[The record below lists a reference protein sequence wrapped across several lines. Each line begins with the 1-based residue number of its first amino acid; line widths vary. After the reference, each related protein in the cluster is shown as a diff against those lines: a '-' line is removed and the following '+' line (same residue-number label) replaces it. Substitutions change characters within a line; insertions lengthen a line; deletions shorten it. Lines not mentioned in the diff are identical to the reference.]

1 MPAQWFEDVA
11 QTLSEETAVTFALVL
26 LVVGVAFSY
35 LTWRWVHVIFRR
47 TGLDEVVEG
56 TTLERGA
63 RRFNTSTAG
72 IVGGLFS
79 LSVLGITLLV
89 VFNVAR
95 VVELDVVWPALVA
108 LLPQVL
114 IAVFTLIVG
123 GVAADR
129 AELLVQERLQ
139 SVKLPDAGLIP
150 GLVKYS
156 ILYIAA
162 IIALAQVGV
171 AIAALLVL
179 LAAYTFGIVLLGAV
193 AFKDLLASGAVGIY
207 LLLNEPYSIG
217 DEVRIDG
224 NRGVVQEIDMFM
236 TRIEVDGEEHILPN
250 QQMFRSGIVRVLD

>member
-26 LVVGVAFSY
+26 FVVGAGLSY
-35 LTWRWVHVIFRR
+35 LVWRWVHVIFRR
-47 TGLDEVVEG
+47 TGLDDVVEG
-56 TTLERGA
+56 TTLERAAG
-63 RRFNTSTAG
+63 RFNTSTAG

-95 VVELDVVWPALVA
+95 VVELDVVWPGLVA

-123 GVAADR
+123 GVVADR

-139 SVKLPDAGLIP
+139 SIKLPDAGLIP
-150 GLVKYS
+150 DVVKYS
-156 ILYIAA
+156 VLYIAV

-179 LAAYTFGIVLLGAV
+179 LAAYAFGVVFLGAV
-193 AFKDLLASGAVGIY
+193 AFKDLLSSGAAGVY
-207 LLLNEPYSIG
+207 LVLNEPYSIG
-217 DEVRIDG
+217 DEVRING
-224 NRGVVQEIDMFM
+224 NRGIVQEVDMFM
-236 TRIEVDGEEHILPN
+236 THIEVDGEEHIIPN
-250 QQMFRSGIVRVLD
+250 QQVFRSGIVRVLD

>member
-1 MPAQWFEDVA
+1 
-11 QTLSEETAVTFALVL
+11 
-26 LVVGVAFSY
+26 
-35 LTWRWVHVIFRR
+35 
-47 TGLDEVVEG
+47 
-56 TTLERGA
+56 
-63 RRFNTSTAG
+63 
-72 IVGGLFS
+72 
-79 LSVLGITLLV
+79 
-89 VFNVAR
+89 
-95 VVELDVVWPALVA
+95 
-108 LLPQVL
+108 
-114 IAVFTLIVG
+114 
-123 GVAADR
+123 
-129 AELLVQERLQ
+129 
-139 SVKLPDAGLIP
+139 
-150 GLVKYS
+150 VKYS